1 MKYIGKISSVLL
13 TVAFVVAIVFANNNK
28 MKYEAPNLQPL
39 LVSGENQPGF
49 SQKKRGSIEVVYD
62 KEEESIAQEINKP
75 TETETGLRAG
85 DKEIVPINDVLHSS
99 KLIETSKTNSVYTKS
114 TLVSEPEVGLTK
126 QEIKALV
133 QQYNANP
140 TSITQSQK
148 EIISNYIESENSDND
163 ASVDR
168 GAGYSAPSVVIN
180 ELMYNPAMPLDA
192 NGDPDYGDDR
202 EFIELYNTTEARLMC
217 QGGILAKELLTPFH
231 PEHLLQR
238 MVI

>member
-28 MKYEAPNLQPL
+28 NEIRGSKSSTVQQFQEK
-39 LVSGENQPGF
+39 NQPGF

-126 QEIKALV
+126 QEINALV

-148 EIISNYIESENSDND
+148 EI
-163 ASVDR
+163 
-168 GAGYSAPSVVIN
+168 
-180 ELMYNPAMPLDA
+180 
-192 NGDPDYGDDR
+192 DYR
-202 EFIELYNTTEARLMC
+202 
-217 QGGILAKELLTPFH
+217 
-231 PEHLLQR
+231 
-238 MVI
+238 